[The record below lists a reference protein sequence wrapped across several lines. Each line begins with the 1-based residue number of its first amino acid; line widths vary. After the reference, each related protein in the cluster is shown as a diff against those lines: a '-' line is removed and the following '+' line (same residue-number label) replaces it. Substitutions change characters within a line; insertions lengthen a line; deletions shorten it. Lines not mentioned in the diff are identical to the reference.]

1 MLKLIKRTISYM
13 KKIKLD
19 ANYSLSTNGIISS
32 ENIKFLKSHNFLIN
46 LSFDGV
52 PEVQNFLRPLSSGS
66 KSSLIIENTI
76 KEFLRRKIIFKVRST
91 VVQDSI
97 DRMMDFMKYLNNLG
111 VRTVH
116 FEPLNICGRAE
127 NTKLQIPKL
136 NDYILNYKKCLDYA
150 TKNNME
156 IVNGLYDNLF
166 SPCYDYCSAATGQK
180 LVVTPESL
188 ITRCYEVQGLEDKVM
203 KSFIVGKVKDGK
215 IIFNAK
221 KQKCMDG
228 ILKKVRMHCK
238 DCFAK
243 YICSSGCTIRTYRH
257 ILNENFDLSYRCN
270 LAKELIA
277 DAIFRSW
284 NEDAN

>member
-136 NDYILNYKKCLDYA
+136 NDYILNYKKC
-150 TKNNME
+150 
-156 IVNGLYDNLF
+156 
-166 SPCYDYCSAATGQK
+166 
-180 LVVTPESL
+180 
-188 ITRCYEVQGLEDKVM
+188 
-203 KSFIVGKVKDGK
+203 
-215 IIFNAK
+215 IIF
-221 KQKCMDG
+221 M
-228 ILKKVRMHCK
+228 
-238 DCFAK
+238 
-243 YICSSGCTIRTYRH
+243 
-257 ILNENFDLSYRCN
+257 
-270 LAKELIA
+270 
-277 DAIFRSW
+277 
-284 NEDAN
+284 